1 VHEMVA
7 KTFPMLTHTRMLQVT
22 HELEQRRFDPG
33 TTIVH
38 EGETVKGLHIIT
50 QGSAQVAVQDV
61 PVTHLSS
68 GEYFG
73 EIELLQNRPAVA
85 TIRNASDNPL
95 ETVSLDRRLFSQ
107 LLTETIELKETIFR
121 VVRERLAENHSA
133 RSRIRATRRTHAQTT
148 LA

>member
-1 VHEMVA
+1 MVA
-7 KTFPMLTHTRMLQVT
+7 KAFPMLTHNRMLQVT
-22 HELEQRRFDPG
+22 HELESRRFDPG
-33 TTIVH
+33 ATIFH
-38 EGETVKGLHIIT
+38 EGEPVNNLHIIT

-61 PVTHLSS
+61 PVTQLSS

-73 EIELLQNRPAVA
+73 EIELLQDRPAVA
-85 TIRNASDNPL
+85 TIRNTSDSML

-107 LLTETIELKETIFR
+107 LLIETIELKETILR